1 MFIVAPYFQIM
12 EQLGSKDSSRNL
24 VAICANSYFFKLYL
38 ILHVIIQTFN
48 VTGSIMLSD
57 VLLEISEYVFF
68 KGGNRPQVVKLS
80 GTRISCKLPP
90 SRKNKSRTEYDIF

>member
-1 MFIVAPYFQIM
+1 MFIVAPHFQIM

-38 ILHVIIQTFN
+38 ILHVIIQTFD
-48 VTGSIMLSD
+48 VTGCIMLSD

-68 KGGNRPQVVKLS
+68 KGGNRPQVEVIWYENFMQ
-80 GTRISCKLPP
+80 TP
-90 SRKNKSRTEYDIF
+90 SIPKKQI